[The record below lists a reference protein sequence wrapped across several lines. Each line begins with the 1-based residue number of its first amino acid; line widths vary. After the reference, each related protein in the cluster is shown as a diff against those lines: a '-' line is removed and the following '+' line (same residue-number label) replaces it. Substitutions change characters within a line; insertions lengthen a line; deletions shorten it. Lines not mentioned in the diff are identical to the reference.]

1 MKGIDTIKNWVGALT
16 ELGLMFLAL
25 AIVLGLLV
33 GGNLPFF
40 GAVTTN
46 IVTWV
51 KDLGANGL
59 VGLMTLGIV
68 LWLFSTRQLSGRH
81 SGTDEVSGGGRVRLP
96 TTLYAASVR
105 G

>member
-16 ELGLMFLAL
+16 ELGLMLLAL

-33 GGNLPFF
+33 GGKLPFF

-46 IVTWV
+46 IVSWV

-59 VGLMTLGIV
+59 VGLMVLGIV
-68 LWLFSTRQLSGRH
+68 LWLFSIRQLS
-81 SGTDEVSGGGRVRLP
+81 
-96 TTLYAASVR
+96 
-105 G
+105 